1 MDKQNYEVLLLN
13 VLLTHFDK
21 QEHIF
26 RHTNEDFFQDITCLT
41 IYRTAKKIFEEKE
54 VVTNVDIYER
64 DKSLYSPLWEILK
77 ETLGY
82 KCMTDIYIKR
92 LYDKAIERKI
102 ADAKTTA
109 EIQAID
115 EFKNKYELKGSL
127 IKHISADTEN
137 FMEKYEQRKKKI
149 ITTGYSKLDEIIG
162 SFMGGDYIALGGGT
176 GSGKTAFALNLANLL
191 CFQDKQVLY
200 FSLEMP
206 LEQLQNRLV
215 CLNLGL
221 NANKLR
227 GLTFTDKELNEFQN
241 GLKGLK
247 DWSLNIVCD
256 YDLTLDKMKS
266 YAEEQKKKKG
276 LDFIILDYLGLMS
289 GFGNKSLYEK
299 TTILSRHIK
308 LLASD
313 LDVPILVL
321 VQLNRN
327 TSERQDKR
335 PQLSDI
341 RESGAIEQDA
351 DFVLF
356 TYRDFDNEKSYTN
369 LKEMQILVAKNRHG
383 INRKNVILDF
393 DLQTQLI
400 KERW

>member
-1 MDKQNYEVLLLN
+1 MNENNYETLLLN
-13 VLLTHFDK
+13 VLLTHYEM

-26 RHTNEDFFQDITCLT
+26 RCTCEDYFQNKTCLD
-41 IYRTAKKIFEEKE
+41 IYRIARKVYEDKGD
-54 VVTNVDIYER
+54 VTNVDIFEQ
-64 DKSLYSPLWEILK
+64 DKILNKPLLDILK
-77 ETLGY
+77 DALGSVT
-82 KCMTDIYIKR
+82 MTDIYIKR
-92 LYDKAIERKI
+92 LYEKCVQRKI
-102 ADAKTTA
+102 SEAKT
-109 EIQAID
+109 EQD
-115 EFKNKYELKGSL
+115 LQEVELFKQKYEPKRSL
-127 IKHISADTEN
+127 IKHISADTED
-137 FMEKYEQRKKKI
+137 FAERYEKRKKKI
-149 ITTGYSKLDEIIG
+149 IVTGYQKLDEIIG

-176 GSGKTAFALNLANLL
+176 GSGKTAFALNLANML

-227 GLTFTDKELNEFQN
+227 GLNFTDEELEKFKI
-241 GLKGLK
+241 GLAGLK
-247 DWSLNIVCD
+247 DWSLSIVCD
-256 YDLTLDKMKS
+256 YDLTLDKLKR

-289 GFGNKSLYEK
+289 GLGNKSLYEK
-299 TTILSRHIK
+299 TTILSRNIK
-308 LLASD
+308 LIATELE
-313 LDVPILVL
+313 VPILVL

-327 TSERQDKR
+327 TSDRQDKR

-356 TYRDFDNEKSYTN
+356 TYRDFENESSFTQIKD
-369 LKEMQILVAKNRHG
+369 MQILVAKNRHG
-383 INRKNVILDF
+383 INRKNVNLSF
-393 DLQTQLI
+393 DVTTQLI